1 MPGDETGEEAMPHP
15 SLHAVGRR
23 LRSTLFRLWMYDLP
37 LLLVFLTQGP
47 ALRFLLIFGLVLLLA
62 PVLDPLMEFPL
73 GPFEVVIPIRTLARY
88 GPEFGLLI
96 FAFSK

>member
-1 MPGDETGEEAMPHP
+1 
-15 SLHAVGRR
+15 
-23 LRSTLFRLWMYDLP
+23 MYDPP
-37 LLLVFLTQGP
+37 LLLVFLAQGP

-88 GPEFGLLI
+88 GPEFGLMCI
-96 FAFSK
+96 GVVIVIWTAGRWAAPRA